1 MKTYSTQR
9 GSKHKGRIRRTFAR
23 SKPRK
28 PFPRQAVPNFF
39 TLMNLFSGF
48 LSIIHVLEGQLE
60 IAAWL
65 IVIAGAFDA
74 LDGFMA
80 RLTNTSSEFGIE
92 LDSLCDLVSFGVAPA
107 FLLYS
112 FTLHDFNT
120 MGMLLAA
127 IPVLC
132 GAVRLSRFNVEA
144 KVEESPYFSG
154 LPIPVQA
161 IMMAAFFLT
170 FHDNTQI
177 FDVFEY
183 GVNSVVVPAMLT
195 FSVLMISTV
204 AFDKVPKFNRAYM
217 REHRSTVLLFLLYFV
232 LIIVM
237 QEYGLMIAFTIFII
251 KGLATSAKKVYDA
264 VFGDDDD
271 FDDEDSIVS
280 LDDFSGR

>member
-1 MKTYSTQR
+1 MKTYTTQKKTR
-9 GSKHKGRIRRTFAR
+9 PKGRFRRRLGT

-28 PFPRQAVPNFF
+28 PFPREAVPNFF

-48 LSIIHVLEGQLE
+48 LSIIHVLEGELE

-80 RLTNTSSEFGIE
+80 RITNSSTEFGIE

-107 FLLYS
+107 ILMYS
-112 FTLHDFNT
+112 YILHEFNT
-120 MGMLLAA
+120 LGMLLVA

-132 GAVRLSRFNVEA
+132 GAVRLSRFNVET
-144 KVEESPYFSG
+144 KEEESPYFKG
-154 LPIPVQA
+154 LPIPAQA

-170 FHDNTQI
+170 FHESPDL

-183 GVNSVVVPAMLT
+183 GVISVVVPAMLL

-204 AFDKVPKFNRAYM
+204 PFDKVPRFSRSYIRKHRA
-217 REHRSTVLLFLLYFV
+217 TVLLFLLYFA
-232 LIIVM
+232 LIILM
-237 QEYGLMIAFTIFII
+237 QEYGLMFAFSIFIL
-251 KGLATSAKKVYDA
+251 KGLTTSAIRFYQAMFDDEEP
-264 VFGDDDD
+264 DDDD
-271 FDDEDSIVS
+271 RVVT
-280 LDDFSGR
+280 LDDFSSR

>member
-9 GSKHKGRIRRTFAR
+9 SGKSKNRFRRKLHRTR
-23 SKPRK
+23 PRR

-48 LSIIHVLEGQLE
+48 LSIIHVLEGELE

-112 FTLHDFNT
+112 FTLYDFNT

-144 KVEESPYFSG
+144 KVEDSAFFSG

-170 FHDNTQI
+170 FHETTYI
-177 FDVFEY
+177 FDIFEY
-183 GVNSVVVPAMLT
+183 GVNSVVVPAMLI

-204 AFDKVPKFNRAYM
+204 PFDKVPRFSRKYL
-217 REHRSTVLLFLLYFV
+217 REHRSTVLLFLLYFG
-232 LIIVM
+232 LIIII
-237 QEYGLMIAFTIFII
+237 QEYGLMIAFTIFIL
-251 KGLATSAKKVYDA
+251 KGLGTSAIQFYKA
-264 VFGDDDD
+264 VFEDQDDDD
-271 FDDEDSIVS
+271 DEDRIVS
-280 LDDFSGR
+280 LDDFSKD